1 MKIRFISSNTRKIE
15 EIRTFLSGKH
25 IEIVP
30 YQIKVDE
37 LQTEDVYR
45 LVSDKLIKAF
55 RLVGKP
61 VFVEH
66 TGLYIKSLN
75 DFPAGLT
82 QLFWDK
88 LLADRFSSVIGR
100 LEDPSAVA
108 KTLIGYCD
116 GRKKY
121 FFEGAISGR
130 ITQHPA
136 GDSSFEWDCV
146 FMPNGLTQTLAEL
159 GPGRHEYS
167 MRKQALEK
175 FIQFL
180 ENQRDG

>member
-15 EIRTFLSGKH
+15 EVSHLLAKTR

-30 YQIKVDE
+30 YQIKIDE
-37 LQTEDVYR
+37 LQTEDVCQ
-45 LVSDKLIKAF
+45 LISDKLLKAF

-88 LLADRFSSVIGR
+88 LLAERFSSVIGG

-121 FFEGAISGR
+121 FFEGAVLGR
-130 ITQHPA
+130 ITEQPA

-146 FMPNGLTQTLAEL
+146 FMPDGLDQTFAQLE
-159 GPGRHEYS
+159 PRKHEYS
-167 MRKQALEK
+167 MRRQALEK
-175 FIQFL
+175 FVSFI
-180 ENQRDG
+180 EES